1 MITDDPARIDNLFAE
16 KTTRSGDCI
25 VWHGAMIRGYGA
37 LHFRRRVVYAHRFA
51 WERTNGPIPEG
62 MHVDHVCHTPAC
74 VNPEHLRLATPSQ
87 NIGNRSGAQ
96 TNSGSGVR
104 GVSWD
109 ASRSKW
115 VAQVRAGGKDVLR
128 RRYATLAEAAQAVAE
143 ARAEAFGDY
152 AGKN

>member
-1 MITDDPARIDNLFAE
+1 MTDSRIGALFKA
-16 KTTRSGDCI
+16 KTREDGDCLI
-25 VWHGAMIRGYGA
+25 WTGAQIKGYGA
-37 LHFRRRVVYAHRFA
+37 LHHQRRVVYAHRFA
-51 WERTNGPIPEG
+51 WEREHGPIPEG

-74 VNPEHLRLATPSQ
+74 VNPDHLRLATPSQ
-87 NIGNRSGAQ
+87 NIGHRSGAQ

-152 AGKN
+152 AGNN